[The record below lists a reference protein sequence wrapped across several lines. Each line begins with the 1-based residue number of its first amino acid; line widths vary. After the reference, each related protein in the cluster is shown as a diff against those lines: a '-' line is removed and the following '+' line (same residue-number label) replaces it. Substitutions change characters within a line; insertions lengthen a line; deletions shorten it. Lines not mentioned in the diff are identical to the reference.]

1 MRQLTTFEIHD
12 NICDLYN
19 LYAGSKIEF
28 GRQAN
33 RRIGTVRSA
42 KGGFVEIMCNGV
54 RYVEIIQTTELLLR
68 SPDTLTDSEEAELA
82 GSEEPIDRALAGRSI
97 DSYGLT
103 ATAYAR
109 IINQ

>member
-1 MRQLTTFEIHD
+1 MHD

-19 LYAGSKIEF
+19 LYEGSKIEF
-28 GRQAN
+28 GRKEN
-33 RRIGTVRSA
+33 RRIGILKSA
-42 KGGFVEIMCNGV
+42 SGGFAEIICNGV

-68 SPDTLTDSEEAELA
+68 SLDTLTDSEQAELA
-82 GSEEPIDRALAGRSI
+82 GSGELIDMALAGRSI

-109 IINQ
+109 IMNQ